1 MLVSISYIEIWSGVI
16 RFMYEDE
23 NPFRPVRTT
32 VSLIP
37 VLTLFYFLF
46 NWGMSQ
52 FIEYRFPVTILFYGF
67 SYLLFNLYNSV
78 CRGLNRN
85 LEYVLSGIISTFTSC
100 FFSLVAILCFHK
112 GIKALILSQSVGY
125 IFAILFVE
133 IRTHALRNS
142 FLIKAE
148 RQEKKKILEYCFPL
162 MINSFSF
169 LFLGTYNKN
178 LILTYLGETSSGYYA
193 FVCKFTAIISILI
206 SIYSLAWQEIA
217 FQYVKKKNKSS
228 AYSYYI
234 NSFFKFVGLG
244 IPLYILIV
252 YIVSPLMAGDMY
264 LPAIKY
270 MPLAIIGAFFA
281 EVSGVFSVI
290 IAVYK
295 KTVHTLLSTITGA
308 IINMV
313 LVNLLIRDWGIDGA
327 SFSLAMGFFVAAILR
342 YIFSNRYVK
351 IKLQPIWL
359 VLFFIE
365 IVGVLAMYRNN
376 PELLFFNAISMTLI
390 WLFSN
395 REYLLLCIRK
405 CLKVIN
411 LKE

>member
-1 MLVSISYIEIWSGVI
+1 
-16 RFMYEDE
+16 
-23 NPFRPVRTT
+23 
-32 VSLIP
+32 
-37 VLTLFYFLF
+37 
-46 NWGMSQ
+46 
-52 FIEYRFPVTILFYGF
+52 
-67 SYLLFNLYNSV
+67 
-78 CRGLNRN
+78 
-85 LEYVLSGIISTFTSC
+85 
-100 FFSLVAILCFHK
+100 
-112 GIKALILSQSVGY
+112 
-125 IFAILFVE
+125 
-133 IRTHALRNS
+133 
-142 FLIKAE
+142 
-148 RQEKKKILEYCFPL
+148 
-162 MINSFSF
+162 
-169 LFLGTYNKN
+169 
-178 LILTYLGETSSGYYA
+178 
-193 FVCKFTAIISILI
+193 
-206 SIYSLAWQEIA
+206 
-217 FQYVKKKNKSS
+217 
-228 AYSYYI
+228 
-234 NSFFKFVGLG
+234 
-244 IPLYILIV
+244 
-252 YIVSPLMAGDMY
+252 MAGDMY

-327 SFSLAMGFFVAAILR
+327 SFSLAMVFFVAAILR

-405 CLKVIN
+405 LFFTKA
-411 LKE
+411 